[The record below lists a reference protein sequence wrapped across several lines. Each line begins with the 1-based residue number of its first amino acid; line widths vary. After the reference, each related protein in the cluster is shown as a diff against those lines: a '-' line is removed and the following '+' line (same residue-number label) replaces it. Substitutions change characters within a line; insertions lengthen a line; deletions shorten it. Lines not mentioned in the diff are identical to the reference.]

1 MIPVFVVAF
10 FIAVAA
16 GNGVAV
22 ENGYDGHDWTGI
34 NE

>member
-1 MIPVFVVAF
+1 MVVPFVVAF

-16 GNGVAV
+16 GNGHAV
-22 ENGYDGHDWTGI
+22 KNGYEGHDWTGI